1 MSNSLRG
8 SALARSRRERT
19 VARVSAVTNP
29 QFLAIVN
36 RFPKR
41 RILLVGDF
49 MLDRYVFG
57 DAERISPE
65 APVPVLRVIERQD
78 RVGGAGSVAMN
89 VVALGAEVVCCGAIG
104 RDGFGDRVLSSL
116 EQAGCHTR
124 GLVRVGD
131 RPTITKTRL
140 VGLAEHRHRQQLIRI
155 DDELVAPL
163 STDDEAALLAVVRE
177 SLPAC
182 DVVCLEDYGKGVL
195 SPSTCAAVIGIARE
209 LGKPVF
215 VDPARSPEWGKYAGA
230 ALLTP
235 NRAELEIAAR
245 RRVSDADLSAAAAAL
260 IAEHRFD
267 ALLITL
273 GRDGALLVR
282 GDGNA
287 QSFPT
292 TPRAVYDN
300 TGAGDAVLAMFAVAV
315 AAGGTFEQA
324 ATLANIAG
332 GLEVSKFGCV
342 PINREEV
349 LHELHAAGRGSR
361 GKVKSVADLRAE
373 LDGRRLRGETIVM
386 TNGCFDILHPGHIE
400 LLERAKA
407 LGSALVVAINSD
419 ASVGAQNKGPG
430 RPIRT
435 QTDRARML
443 AALDCVDYVV
453 VFDEPTPAWI
463 VEQIAPDVLVKGA
476 DWSHLVVGR
485 EFVESRGGKVVLMEL
500 VEGYS
505 TTKELDRIRSQP

>member
-1 MSNSLRG
+1 
-8 SALARSRRERT
+8 
-19 VARVSAVTNP
+19 
-29 QFLAIVN
+29 
-36 RFPKR
+36 
-41 RILLVGDF
+41 

-89 VVALGAEVVCCGAIG
+89 VVALGGEVVCCGVLG
-104 RDGFGDRVLSSL
+104 QDGFGDRVRDSLS
-116 EQAGCHTR
+116 QAGCDVR
-124 GLVRVGD
+124 GLIRVGD

-140 VGLAEHRHRQQLIRI
+140 VGLAEHRHRQQIIRI
-155 DDELVAPL
+155 DDELVRPL
-163 STDDEAALLAVVRE
+163 SAADEAGLLAVVRAA
-177 SLPAC
+177 LPAC
-182 DVVCLEDYGKGVL
+182 EVVCLEDYAKGL
-195 SPSTCAAVIGIARE
+195 LAPSTCAAVVGLARE
-209 LGKPVF
+209 LRKPVF
-215 VDPARSPEWGKYAGA
+215 VDPARSPEWAKYAGA

-235 NRAELEIAAR
+235 NRAEFEIAAR
-245 RRVSDADLSAAAAAL
+245 RRVSDADLPAAAAAL
-260 IAEHRFD
+260 IAEHDFEG
-267 ALLITL
+267 LLITL

-282 GDGNA
+282 RGGAA

-315 AAGGTFEQA
+315 AAGANFEQA
-324 ATLANIAG
+324 TMLANIAG

-342 PINREEV
+342 PISRDEV
-349 LHELHAAGRGSR
+349 LHELHSASRGSR
-361 GKVKSVADLRAE
+361 GKIKSVVELRAE
-373 LDGRRLRGETIVM
+373 LDGRRQRGETIVM

-400 LLERAKA
+400 LLEKTKA
-407 LGSALVVAINSD
+407 LGSVLVAAINSD
-419 ASVGAQNKGPG
+419 ASVRQQNKGPG
-430 RPIRT
+430 RPIRG
-435 QTDRARML
+435 QADRARML
-443 AALDCVDYVV
+443 AALECVDYVV

-485 EFVESRGGKVVLMEL
+485 EFVESRGGRVVLLDL

-505 TTKELDRIRSQP
+505 TTHELERIRNRE